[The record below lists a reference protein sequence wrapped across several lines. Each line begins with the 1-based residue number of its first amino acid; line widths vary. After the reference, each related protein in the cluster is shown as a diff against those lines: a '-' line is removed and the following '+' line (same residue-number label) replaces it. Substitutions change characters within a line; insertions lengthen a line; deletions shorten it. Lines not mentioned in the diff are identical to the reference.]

1 MLIYS
6 QNGVSMKKFLISLL
20 FILTVANIPSYAASW
35 VQVDD
40 NNFIDKDS
48 IKIYVD
54 NHGDMNYNKRVFW
67 TKYEGNSIYKDVE
80 KATDKKIEYGLSQ
93 YIVDYS
99 NNTIAI
105 KACMTYDKEGKPV
118 SSFSYQD
125 YEIEYRAIAPNSNA
139 EFWAELVKKPRLLKR
154 AYKWQQTHP
163 QFAGRIY

>member
-1 MLIYS
+1 
-6 QNGVSMKKFLISLL
+6 MKKFIISLL
-20 FILTVANIPSYAASW
+20 IILNIAATSCFGASW

-54 NHGDMNYNKRVFW
+54 NHGYMNYNKRVFW
-67 TKYEGNSIYKDVE
+67 TKYEGNGIYKDLE
-80 KATDKKIEYGLSQ
+80 KATKKKIEYGLSQ

-105 KACMTYDKEGKPV
+105 KAGMTYDKEGKPV
-118 SSFSYQD
+118 SSYSYQD

-139 EFWAELVKKPRLLKR
+139 ELWAELVKKPRLLKK
-154 AYKWQQTHP
+154 AYKWQQTHT
-163 QFAGRIY
+163 QQNTGIHE